1 MNPRCGVHD
10 LLHVRLL
17 DKAATAARVPT
28 IVTNL
33 RRRAKKELTMSKML
47 ILVSAGLRAAL
58 ELS

>member
-1 MNPRCGVHD
+1 MALVRQVSTVRRFLGYVNNSRCGVHD

-33 RRRAKKELTMSKML
+33 RRRAKKGVDDE
-47 ILVSAGLRAAL
+47 
-58 ELS
+58 

>member
-1 MNPRCGVHD
+1 MDRCGVHD

-17 DKAATAARVPT
+17 DKPATAARVPT

-47 ILVSAGLRAAL
+47 VLVSA
-58 ELS
+58 E